1 MDFIYLILGMLLIGS
16 FLLLYMYRQAFTDR
30 VLNQEIR
37 LKGFPESFGSVKI
50 FFISDIHK
58 RIIQDSII
66 NEVKGKVDLVFIGG
80 DLAEKGV
87 PLERVSANIEK
98 LKTIAPVFFVWGNND
113 YEFNSH
119 ELDSLLYHLG
129 VKVLDNTA
137 VKFES
142 NTGDV
147 LYVLGIDDLSLGK
160 SRLDLAMR
168 DADEEGFRILV
179 SHNPAIVSSLKP
191 EHNISLV
198 LSGHTHGGQIRIFG
212 FGPYELGGIKM
223 KNGATVLISNG
234 YGTTG
239 VPLRL
244 GARAETHL
252 LTLVA
257 DSKTAD

>member
-1 MDFIYLILGMLLIGS
+1 MVYFLLGVLLIGS

-30 VLNQEIR
+30 VLRQEIR
-37 LKGFPESFGSVKI
+37 FKDFPPSFGSVKI

-58 RIIQDSII
+58 RIISDSII
-66 NEVKGKVDLVFIGG
+66 NEAKGNADIVIIGG

-87 PLERVSANIEK
+87 SLEQVAANIEK

-113 YEFNSH
+113 YEFNVH
-119 ELDSLLYHLG
+119 ELDQLLYHTG

-142 NTGDV
+142 RAGDP
-147 LYVLGIDDLSLGK
+147 LFILGVDDYGTEK
-160 SRLDLAMR
+160 SRLDLALK
-168 DADEEGFRILV
+168 DAGEEGFKILI
-179 SHNPAIVSSLKP
+179 SHSPFIVKDFG
-191 EHNISLV
+191 EGHGISLV

-212 FGPYELGGIKM
+212 FGPYELGGIKK
-223 KNGATVLISNG
+223 KNGTTVLTSNG

-244 GARAETHL
+244 GAKAEAHL
-252 LTLVA
+252 ITLLPETEGA
-257 DSKTAD
+257 D